1 MWCFGDKHV
10 NLKKHS
16 ACLFFQDEIDGKFTL
31 LGLLELVSTLYPIY
45 IKRKTILII
54 NLKCK
59 SRKTVLLIDHFS
71 QKTSSP
77 RTNSTSEIFHMIE
90 LNIYNVVQLVLQNPY
105 YHFSQ
110 KWKDELLTWNPD
122 QYNVSSIVVSG
133 QDIWTP
139 DIYLGNK

>member
-1 MWCFGDKHV
+1 
-10 NLKKHS
+10 
-16 ACLFFQDEIDGKFTL
+16 
-31 LGLLELVSTLYPIY
+31 
-45 IKRKTILII
+45 
-54 NLKCK
+54 
-59 SRKTVLLIDHFS
+59 
-71 QKTSSP
+71 
-77 RTNSTSEIFHMIE
+77 MIE